1 MKGWLPAAAGG
12 ALVAV
17 LAIGAL
23 VLLQPAPVSPAE
35 RTDALARELRCPD
48 CQSLSVA
55 DSHTRSAVEIRRRI
69 AELVADGASDAEVR
83 DHFVARYGEWILLA
97 PSGPG
102 YWILPFAVIV
112 AGAGVLVVWLV
123 RRHPGEPM
131 QAPLSADDRRRL
143 HEEADAL
150 DA

>member
-12 ALVAV
+12 ALLAV

-23 VLLQPAPVSPAE
+23 FLLQPAAVSPAE

-55 DSHTRSAVEIRRRI
+55 DSHTRSAVEIRRQI

-112 AGAGVLVVWLV
+112 AGAGVLVAWLV
-123 RRHPGEPM
+123 RRHPGEPLP
-131 QAPLSADDRRRL
+131 ARLSPDDRRRL
-143 HEEADAL
+143 HDEAEAL